1 MNLANKL
8 TLLRIIL
15 IPFFIV
21 CFYIPNLVV
30 NTVSVNNYLIPYA
43 NLLGLF
49 IFLLAAIT
57 DFIDGYIARKY
68 NMITDFGKF
77 MDPLADKLLVTAA
90 LLILIENS
98 LISGWVV
105 FIILA
110 REFIV
115 TGFRTIAASKGVVIA
130 AGWLGKIKTVVQ
142 FIMIS
147 TLLLLNYPFELFN
160 WPVDRIFVAL
170 AVVLTLASGV
180 EYIYKN
186 LHPSNIR
193 LVLKR
198 LRSF

>member
-21 CFYIPNLVV
+21 CFYIPNLVI

-147 TLLLLNYPFELFN
+147 TLLLLNYPFELLN
-160 WPVDRIFVAL
+160 WPIDRIFVAL
-170 AVVLTLASGV
+170 AVILTLASGV

-186 LHPSNIR
+186 LHIFDEA
-193 LVLKR
+193 K
-198 LRSF
+198 

>member
-8 TLLRIIL
+8 TLLRVIL

-30 NTVSVNNYLIPYA
+30 NTISVNNYLIPYA
-43 NLLGLF
+43 NLLGLV

-90 LLILIENS
+90 LLILLENG
-98 LISGWVV
+98 LIAGWVV

-147 TLLLLNYPFELFN
+147 TLLLLNYTFELFN
-160 WPVDRIFVAL
+160 WPVDQIFVAL
-170 AVVLTLASGV
+170 AVVLTVASVV

-186 LHPSNIR
+186 LHIFDEA
-193 LVLKR
+193 K
-198 LRSF
+198 

>member
-8 TLLRIIL
+8 TLLRVIL

-30 NTVSVNNYLIPYA
+30 NTISVNNYLIPYA
-43 NLLGLF
+43 NLLGLV

-90 LLILIENS
+90 LLILLENG
-98 LISGWVV
+98 LIAGWVV

-115 TGFRTIAASKGVVIA
+115 TGFRTIAAAKGVVIA

-160 WPVDRIFVAL
+160 WPVDQIFVAL
-170 AVVLTLASGV
+170 AVVLTVASGV

-186 LHPSNIR
+186 LHIFDEA
-193 LVLKR
+193 K
-198 LRSF
+198 

>member
-8 TLLRIIL
+8 TLLRVIL

-30 NTVSVNNYLIPYA
+30 NTISVNNYLIPYA
-43 NLLGLF
+43 NLLGLE
-49 IFLLAAIT
+49 IFLLAAST

-90 LLILIENS
+90 LLILLENG
-98 LISGWVV
+98 LIAGWVV

-160 WPVDRIFVAL
+160 WPVDQIFVAL
-170 AVVLTLASGV
+170 AVVLTVASGV

-186 LHPSNIR
+186 LHIFDEA
-193 LVLKR
+193 K
-198 LRSF
+198 

>member
-8 TLLRIIL
+8 TLLRVIL

-43 NLLGLF
+43 NLLGLV

-90 LLILIENS
+90 LLVLLENGLIA
-98 LISGWVV
+98 GWVV

-160 WPVDRIFVAL
+160 WPVDQIFVAL
-170 AVVLTLASGV
+170 AVVLTVASGV

-186 LHPSNIR
+186 LHIFDEA
-193 LVLKR
+193 K
-198 LRSF
+198 

>member
-21 CFYIPNLVV
+21 CFYIPSLIV
-30 NTVSVNNYLIPYA
+30 NTVAVNNYLIPYA
-43 NLLGLF
+43 NLLGLI

-57 DFIDGYIARKY
+57 DFIDGYVARKY

-90 LLILIENS
+90 LLVLLENG

-105 FIILA
+105 FVILA

-142 FIMIS
+142 FMMIS
-147 TLLLLNYPFELFN
+147 TLLLLNYPFEIFN
-160 WPVDRIFVAL
+160 WPVDRIFIAL
-170 AVVLTLASGV
+170 AVVLTVAAGV

-186 LHPSNIR
+186 LHIFDEA
-193 LVLKR
+193 K
-198 LRSF
+198 

>member
-8 TLLRIIL
+8 TLLGIIL

-21 CFYIPNLVV
+21 CFYIPSLIV
-30 NTVSVNNYLIPYA
+30 NTVAVNNYLIPYA
-43 NLLGLF
+43 NLLGLI

-57 DFIDGYIARKY
+57 DFIDGYVARKY

-90 LLILIENS
+90 LLVLLENG

-105 FIILA
+105 FVILA

-142 FIMIS
+142 FMMIS
-147 TLLLLNYPFELFN
+147 TLLLLNYPFEIFN
-160 WPVDRIFVAL
+160 WPVDRIFIAL
-170 AVVLTLASGV
+170 AVVLTVASGV

-186 LHPSNIR
+186 LHIFDEA
-193 LVLKR
+193 K
-198 LRSF
+198 

>member
-8 TLLRIIL
+8 TLLRVIL

-21 CFYIPNLVV
+21 CFYILNLVV
-30 NTVSVNNYLIPYA
+30 NTISVNNYLIPYA
-43 NLLGLF
+43 NLLGLV

-90 LLILIENS
+90 LLILLENG
-98 LISGWVV
+98 LIAGWVV

-160 WPVDRIFVAL
+160 WPVDQIFVAL
-170 AVVLTLASGV
+170 AVVLTVASGV

-186 LHPSNIR
+186 LHIFDEA
-193 LVLKR
+193 K
-198 LRSF
+198 

>member
-8 TLLRIIL
+8 TLLSVIL

-30 NTVSVNNYLIPYA
+30 NTISVNNYLIPYA
-43 NLLGLF
+43 NLLGLV

-90 LLILIENS
+90 LLILLENG
-98 LISGWVV
+98 LIAGWVV

-160 WPVDRIFVAL
+160 WPVDQIFVAL
-170 AVVLTLASGV
+170 AVVLTVASGV

-186 LHPSNIR
+186 LHIFDEA
-193 LVLKR
+193 K
-198 LRSF
+198 

>member
-8 TLLRIIL
+8 TLLRVIL

-30 NTVSVNNYLIPYA
+30 NTISVNNYLIPYA
-43 NLLGLF
+43 NLLGLV

-90 LLILIENS
+90 LLILLENG
-98 LISGWVV
+98 LIAGWVV

-147 TLLLLNYPFELFN
+147 PLLLLNYPFELFN
-160 WPVDRIFVAL
+160 WPVDQIFVAL
-170 AVVLTLASGV
+170 AVVLTVASGV

-186 LHPSNIR
+186 LHIFDEA
-193 LVLKR
+193 K
-198 LRSF
+198 

>member
-30 NTVSVNNYLIPYA
+30 NTVSVNSYLIPYA
-43 NLLGLF
+43 NLLGLV

-68 NMITDFGKF
+68 NLITDFGKF

-90 LLILIENS
+90 LLILLENG
-98 LISGWVV
+98 LISAWVV

-115 TGFRTIAASKGVVIA
+115 TGFRTIAAAKGVVIA

-170 AVVLTLASGV
+170 AVVLTVASGI

-186 LHPSNIR
+186 VNIFDGA
-193 LVLKR
+193 K
-198 LRSF
+198 

>member
-8 TLLRIIL
+8 TLLRVIL

-21 CFYIPNLVV
+21 CFYIPIVV
-30 NTVSVNNYLIPYA
+30 VITISVNNYLIPYA
-43 NLLGLF
+43 NLLGLV

-90 LLILIENS
+90 LLILLENG
-98 LISGWVV
+98 LIAGWVV

-160 WPVDRIFVAL
+160 WPVDQIFVAL
-170 AVVLTLASGV
+170 AVVLTVASGV

-186 LHPSNIR
+186 LHIFDEA
-193 LVLKR
+193 K
-198 LRSF
+198 

>member
-8 TLLRIIL
+8 TLLRVIL

-43 NLLGLF
+43 NLLGLV

-90 LLILIENS
+90 LLVLLENGLIA
-98 LISGWVV
+98 GWVV

-160 WPVDRIFVAL
+160 CPVDQIFVAL
-170 AVVLTLASGV
+170 AVVLTVASGV

-186 LHPSNIR
+186 LHIFDEA
-193 LVLKR
+193 K
-198 LRSF
+198 

>member
-21 CFYIPNLVV
+21 CFYIPNLMM
-30 NTVSVNNYLIPYA
+30 NTVSVNSYLIPYA
-43 NLLGLF
+43 NLLGLV

-68 NMITDFGKF
+68 NLITDFGKF

-90 LLILIENS
+90 LLILLENG
-98 LISGWVV
+98 LISAWVV
-105 FIILA
+105 LVILA

-115 TGFRTIAASKGVVIA
+115 TGFRTIAAAKGVVIA

-160 WPVDRIFVAL
+160 WPVDRVFVAL
-170 AVVLTLASGV
+170 AVVLTVASGV

-186 LHPSNIR
+186 MNIFDGA
-193 LVLKR
+193 K
-198 LRSF
+198 

>member
-1 MNLANKL
+1 
-8 TLLRIIL
+8 
-15 IPFFIV
+15 
-21 CFYIPNLVV
+21 
-30 NTVSVNNYLIPYA
+30 NYLIPYA

-147 TLLLLNYPFELFN
+147 TLLLLNYPFELLN

-170 AVVLTLASGV
+170 AVILTLASGV

-186 LHPSNIR
+186 LHIFDEA
-193 LVLKR
+193 K
-198 LRSF
+198 

>member
-77 MDPLADKLLVTAA
+77 MDPLADKLLVTAS

-98 LISGWVV
+98 LIQKYMQVM
-105 FIILA
+105 
-110 REFIV
+110 
-115 TGFRTIAASKGVVIA
+115 
-130 AGWLGKIKTVVQ
+130 GKKTK
-142 FIMIS
+142 
-147 TLLLLNYPFELFN
+147 LKC
-160 WPVDRIFVAL
+160 
-170 AVVLTLASGV
+170 
-180 EYIYKN
+180 YKQHKYQ
-186 LHPSNIR
+186 LQIR
-193 LVLKR
+193 LN
-198 LRSF
+198 

>member
-21 CFYIPNLVV
+21 CFYIPNLVF
-30 NTVSVNNYLIPYA
+30 NTIDLNHYQIPYA
-43 NLLGLF
+43 YIIALV
-49 IFLLAAIT
+49 IFLIAAIT

-90 LLILIENS
+90 LLMLLEHT
-98 LISGWVV
+98 LVSGWVV

-115 TGFRTIAASKGVVIA
+115 TGFRMLAASKGIVIA

-147 TLLLLNYPFELFN
+147 TLLLLNYPFELLN
-160 WPVDRIFVAL
+160 LPVDQIFVAL
-170 AVVLTLASGV
+170 AVILTIASGV
-180 EYIYKN
+180 EYIYQN
-186 LHPSNIR
+186 RQI
-193 LVLKR
+193 LKDTK
-198 LRSF
+198 

>member
-21 CFYIPNLVV
+21 CFYIPSLIV
-30 NTVSVNNYLIPYA
+30 NTVAINNYLIPYA
-43 NLLGLF
+43 NLLGLI

-57 DFIDGYIARKY
+57 DFIDGYVARKY

-90 LLILIENS
+90 LLVLLENG

-105 FIILA
+105 FVILA

-142 FIMIS
+142 FMMIS
-147 TLLLLNYPFELFN
+147 TLLLLNYPFEIFN
-160 WPVDRIFVAL
+160 WPVDRIFIAL
-170 AVVLTLASGV
+170 AVVLTVASGV

-186 LHPSNIR
+186 LHIFDEA
-193 LVLKR
+193 K
-198 LRSF
+198 

>member
-8 TLLRIIL
+8 TLLRVIL

-30 NTVSVNNYLIPYA
+30 NTISVNNYLIPYA
-43 NLLGLF
+43 NLLGLV

-90 LLILIENS
+90 LLILLENG
-98 LISGWVV
+98 LIAGWVV

-147 TLLLLNYPFELFN
+147 TLLLLNYPFDLFN
-160 WPVDRIFVAL
+160 WPVDQIFVAL
-170 AVVLTLASGV
+170 AVVLTVASGV

-186 LHPSNIR
+186 LHIFDEA
-193 LVLKR
+193 K
-198 LRSF
+198 

>member
-8 TLLRIIL
+8 TLLRVIL

-30 NTVSVNNYLIPYA
+30 NTISVNNYLIPYA
-43 NLLGLF
+43 NLLGLV
-49 IFLLAAIT
+49 IFLWAAIT

-90 LLILIENS
+90 LLILLENG
-98 LISGWVV
+98 LIAGWVV

-160 WPVDRIFVAL
+160 WPVDQIFVAL
-170 AVVLTLASGV
+170 AVVLTVASGV

-186 LHPSNIR
+186 LHIFDEA
-193 LVLKR
+193 K
-198 LRSF
+198 

>member
-30 NTVSVNNYLIPYA
+30 NTVSVNSYLIPYA
-43 NLLGLF
+43 NLLGLV

-68 NMITDFGKF
+68 NLITDFGKF

-90 LLILIENS
+90 LLILLENG
-98 LISGWVV
+98 LISAWVV

-115 TGFRTIAASKGVVIA
+115 TGFRTIAAAKGVVIA

-147 TLLLLNYPFELFN
+147 TLLLLNYPFEIFN
-160 WPVDRIFVAL
+160 WPVDRIFIAL
-170 AVVLTLASGV
+170 AVVLTVASGI

-186 LHPSNIR
+186 VTIFDGA
-193 LVLKR
+193 K
-198 LRSF
+198 

>member
-8 TLLRIIL
+8 TLLRVIL

-30 NTVSVNNYLIPYA
+30 NTISVNNYLIPYA
-43 NLLGLF
+43 NLLGLV

-90 LLILIENS
+90 LLILLENG
-98 LISGWVV
+98 LIAGWVV

-160 WPVDRIFVAL
+160 WPVDKIFVAL
-170 AVVLTLASGV
+170 AVVLTVASGV

-186 LHPSNIR
+186 LHIFDEA
-193 LVLKR
+193 K
-198 LRSF
+198 

>member
-8 TLLRIIL
+8 TLLRVIL
-15 IPFFIV
+15 IPFFIG
-21 CFYIPNLVV
+21 CFYIPNLVFNVV
-30 NTVSVNNYLIPYA
+30 NLNDYQIPFANILALI
-43 NLLGLF
+43 
-49 IFLLAAIT
+49 IFLVAAIT

-90 LLILIENS
+90 LLMLLENT

-105 FIILA
+105 FVILA

-147 TLLLLNYPFELFN
+147 TLLLLNYPFELLN
-160 WPVDRIFVAL
+160 LPVDQIFVAL
-170 AVVLTLASGV
+170 AVILTLASGV

-186 LHPSNIR
+186 LHIFDGA
-193 LVLKR
+193 K
-198 LRSF
+198 

>member
-30 NTVSVNNYLIPYA
+30 NTVSVNSYLIPYA
-43 NLLGLF
+43 NLLGLV

-68 NMITDFGKF
+68 NLITDFGKF

-90 LLILIENS
+90 LLILLENG
-98 LISGWVV
+98 LISAWVV

-115 TGFRTIAASKGVVIA
+115 TGFRTIAAAKGVVIA

-160 WPVDRIFVAL
+160 WPIDRIFVAL
-170 AVVLTLASGV
+170 AVVLTVASGI

-186 LHPSNIR
+186 VNIFDGA
-193 LVLKR
+193 K
-198 LRSF
+198 

>member
-8 TLLRIIL
+8 TLLRVIL

-21 CFYIPNLVV
+21 CFYIPNLVFNVV
-30 NTVSVNNYLIPYA
+30 NLNDYQIPFANILALI
-43 NLLGLF
+43 
-49 IFLLAAIT
+49 IFLVAAIT

-90 LLILIENS
+90 LLMLLENT

-105 FIILA
+105 FVILA

-147 TLLLLNYPFELFN
+147 TLLLLNYPFL
-160 WPVDRIFVAL
+160 
-170 AVVLTLASGV
+170 
-180 EYIYKN
+180 
-186 LHPSNIR
+186 
-193 LVLKR
+193 
-198 LRSF
+198 

>member
-21 CFYIPNLVV
+21 CFYIPSLIV
-30 NTVSVNNYLIPYA
+30 NTVAVNNYLIPYA
-43 NLLGLF
+43 NLLGLI

-57 DFIDGYIARKY
+57 DFIDGYVARKY

-90 LLILIENS
+90 LLVLLENG

-105 FIILA
+105 FVILA

-115 TGFRTIAASKGVVIA
+115 TGFRTIAASKGGVIA

-142 FIMIS
+142 FMMIS
-147 TLLLLNYPFELFN
+147 TLLLLNYPFEIFN
-160 WPVDRIFVAL
+160 WPVDRIFIAL
-170 AVVLTLASGV
+170 AVVLTVASGV

-186 LHPSNIR
+186 LHIFDEA
-193 LVLKR
+193 K
-198 LRSF
+198 

>member
-8 TLLRIIL
+8 TLLRVIL

-30 NTVSVNNYLIPYA
+30 NTISVNNYLIPYA
-43 NLLGLF
+43 NLLGLV

-77 MDPLADKLLVTAA
+77 MDPL
-90 LLILIENS
+90 LILLENG
-98 LISGWVV
+98 LIAGWVV

-160 WPVDRIFVAL
+160 WPVDQIFVAL
-170 AVVLTLASGV
+170 AVVLTVASGV

-186 LHPSNIR
+186 LHIFDEA
-193 LVLKR
+193 K
-198 LRSF
+198 

>member
-1 MNLANKL
+1 MYWWGVEGSKSITWLFTEIL
-8 TLLRIIL
+8 TAVASPTLNSN
-15 IPFFIV
+15 V
-21 CFYIPNLVV
+21 PNLVV
-30 NTVSVNNYLIPYA
+30 NTISVNNYLIPYA
-43 NLLGLF
+43 NLLGLV

-90 LLILIENS
+90 LLILLENG
-98 LISGWVV
+98 LIAGWVV

-160 WPVDRIFVAL
+160 WPVDQIFVAL
-170 AVVLTLASGV
+170 AVVLTVASGV

-186 LHPSNIR
+186 LHIFDEA
-193 LVLKR
+193 K
-198 LRSF
+198 

>member
-21 CFYIPNLVV
+21 CFYIPSLIV
-30 NTVSVNNYLIPYA
+30 NTVAVNNYLIPYA
-43 NLLGLF
+43 NLLGLI

-57 DFIDGYIARKY
+57 DFIDGYVARKY

-90 LLILIENS
+90 LLVLLETG

-105 FIILA
+105 FVILA

-142 FIMIS
+142 FMMIS
-147 TLLLLNYPFELFN
+147 TLLLLNYPFEIFN
-160 WPVDRIFVAL
+160 WPVDRIFIAL
-170 AVVLTLASGV
+170 AVVLTVASGV

-186 LHPSNIR
+186 LHIFDEA
-193 LVLKR
+193 K
-198 LRSF
+198 

>member
-1 MNLANKL
+1 MNLPNKL
-8 TLLRIIL
+8 TIFRVIL

-30 NTVSVNNYLIPYA
+30 NTISVNNYLIPYA
-43 NLLGLF
+43 NLLGLV

-90 LLILIENS
+90 LLILLENG
-98 LISGWVV
+98 LIAGWVV

-160 WPVDRIFVAL
+160 WPVDQIFVAL
-170 AVVLTLASGV
+170 AVVLTVASGV

-186 LHPSNIR
+186 LHIFDEA
-193 LVLKR
+193 K
-198 LRSF
+198 

>member
-21 CFYIPNLVV
+21 CFYIPSLIV
-30 NTVSVNNYLIPYA
+30 NTVAVNNYLIPYA
-43 NLLGLF
+43 NLLGLI

-57 DFIDGYIARKY
+57 DFIDGYVARKY

-90 LLILIENS
+90 LLVLLENG

-105 FIILA
+105 FVISA

-142 FIMIS
+142 FMMIS
-147 TLLLLNYPFELFN
+147 TLLLLNYPFEIFN
-160 WPVDRIFVAL
+160 WPVDRIFIAL
-170 AVVLTLASGV
+170 AVVLTVASGV

-186 LHPSNIR
+186 LHIFDEA
-193 LVLKR
+193 K
-198 LRSF
+198 

>member
-8 TLLRIIL
+8 KLLRIIL

-21 CFYIPNLVV
+21 CFYIPSLIV
-30 NTVSVNNYLIPYA
+30 NTVAVNNYLIPYA
-43 NLLGLF
+43 NLLGLI

-57 DFIDGYIARKY
+57 DFIDGYVARKY

-90 LLILIENS
+90 LLVLLENG

-105 FIILA
+105 FVILA

-142 FIMIS
+142 FMMIS
-147 TLLLLNYPFELFN
+147 TLLLLNYPFEIFN
-160 WPVDRIFVAL
+160 WPVDRIFIAL
-170 AVVLTLASGV
+170 AVVLTVASGV

-186 LHPSNIR
+186 LHIFDEA
-193 LVLKR
+193 K
-198 LRSF
+198 

>member
-21 CFYIPNLVV
+21 CFYIPSLIV
-30 NTVSVNNYLIPYA
+30 NTVAVNNYLIPYA
-43 NLLGLF
+43 NLLGLI

-57 DFIDGYIARKY
+57 DFIDGYVARKY
-68 NMITDFGKF
+68 NMITDFGKL

-90 LLILIENS
+90 LLVLLENG

-105 FIILA
+105 FVILA

-142 FIMIS
+142 FMMIS
-147 TLLLLNYPFELFN
+147 TLLLLNYPFEIFN
-160 WPVDRIFVAL
+160 WPVDRIFIAL
-170 AVVLTLASGV
+170 AVVLTVASGV

-186 LHPSNIR
+186 LHIFDEA
-193 LVLKR
+193 K
-198 LRSF
+198 

>member
-8 TLLRIIL
+8 TLLRVIL

-30 NTVSVNNYLIPYA
+30 NTISVNNYLIPYA
-43 NLLGLF
+43 NLLGLV

-90 LLILIENS
+90 LLILLENG
-98 LISGWVV
+98 LIAGWVV

-110 REFIV
+110 REVIV

-160 WPVDRIFVAL
+160 WPVDQIFVAL
-170 AVVLTLASGV
+170 AVVLTVASGV

-186 LHPSNIR
+186 LHIFDEA
-193 LVLKR
+193 K
-198 LRSF
+198 

>member
-8 TLLRIIL
+8 TLLRVIL

-30 NTVSVNNYLIPYA
+30 NTISVNNYLIPYA
-43 NLLGLF
+43 NLLGLV

-77 MDPLADKLLVTAA
+77 MDPLADKLVVTAA
-90 LLILIENS
+90 LLILLENG
-98 LISGWVV
+98 LIAGWVV

-160 WPVDRIFVAL
+160 WPVDQIFVAL
-170 AVVLTLASGV
+170 AVVLTVASGV

-186 LHPSNIR
+186 LHIFDEA
-193 LVLKR
+193 K
-198 LRSF
+198 